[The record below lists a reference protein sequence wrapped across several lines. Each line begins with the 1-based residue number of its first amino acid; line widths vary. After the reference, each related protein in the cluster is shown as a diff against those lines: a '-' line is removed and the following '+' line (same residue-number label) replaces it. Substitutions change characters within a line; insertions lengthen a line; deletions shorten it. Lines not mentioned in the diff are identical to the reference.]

1 MYGAAMICIP
11 TVVRLEMFG
20 SAARG
25 VDFDPAKGDAVFHVE
40 FDLRKI
46 RRCGGNVFAR
56 RAHIG

>member
-1 MYGAAMICIP
+1 MICIP